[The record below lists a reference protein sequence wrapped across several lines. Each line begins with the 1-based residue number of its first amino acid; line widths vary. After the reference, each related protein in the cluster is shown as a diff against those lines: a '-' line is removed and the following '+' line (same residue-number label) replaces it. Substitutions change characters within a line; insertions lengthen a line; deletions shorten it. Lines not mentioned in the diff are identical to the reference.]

1 VTTPDITPM
10 TQAVPSPVVLA
21 KDVLCAEWTKLRSVR
36 STMWTLLVAAVTA
49 LGGSGILA
57 VSAAGGAKQPF
68 DPLASI
74 YVAWLEY
81 PVLAVGI
88 LGVLAFTSEFSTG
101 QIRVTFAAVP
111 QRRTILAAKA
121 AVIGTLA
128 LIFGELLSFTA
139 FFASEAI
146 LSNHNR
152 GLSIGEPRVLDAVLS
167 AGVALWAIALL
178 GVALGA
184 LIRHTAGAVA
194 ALPAVLYLP
203 LVVSSLPAPWNTSIG
218 RFTMLIASYQTVALH
233 PRADLLTPTL
243 SLVVVLAWPVTALI
257 LAATQMGRDI

>member
-1 VTTPDITPM
+1 MTTPDITPS
-10 TQAVPSPVVLA
+10 TPAVPSSVDLA
-21 KDVLCAEWTKLRSVR
+21 RDMLSSEWTKLRSVR

-49 LGGSGILA
+49 LGGSVILA
-57 VSAAGGAKQPF
+57 FSAAGAAKQPF

-101 QIRVTFAAVP
+101 QIRVTFVAVP
-111 QRRTILAAKA
+111 QRRAVLAAKA

-128 LIFGELLSFTA
+128 LVFGELLSFTA

-152 GLSIGEPRVLDAVLS
+152 GLSIGDPRVLGAVLA
-167 AGVALWAIALL
+167 AGVALCAIALL

-184 LIRHTAGAVA
+184 LIRHTAAAVA

-233 PRADLLTPTL
+233 PRADLLSPTL
-243 SLVVVLAWPVTALI
+243 SFVVVLAWPATALI
-257 LAATQMGRDI
+257 LASLLINRDT